1 MPDFVSHCGNRPRNI
16 RRRRPRSSNLLRVYA
31 NVHRERTVLA
41 LTKVTRLICI
51 LDEGCD
57 LGHPDLK
64 FEAAGI
70 NLGSMS
76 GDGSPT
82 GDHRTAC
89 AGIAAAIVDN
99 ALGVAG
105 MAGACRI
112 LPVAFQNWTD
122 AEVAA
127 GINYAAAHSA
137 DVISMSFGQYGLND
151 GMSPR
156 HCGECSGR
164 GGIGPR

>member
-1 MPDFVSHCGNRPRNI
+1 MSPTSPSIVQNRRKPSGRRPVGRKAIERRNRDRTPAKRFLKKGRMPDFVSHCGNRPRNI

-82 GDHRTAC
+82 GDHGTAC

-99 ALGVAG
+99 AL
-105 MAGACRI
+105 
-112 LPVAFQNWTD
+112 
-122 AEVAA
+122 
-127 GINYAAAHSA
+127 
-137 DVISMSFGQYGLND
+137 
-151 GMSPR
+151 
-156 HCGECSGR
+156 
-164 GGIGPR
+164 